1 MDDEKLLQLLQQ
13 DPDAGMECLMD
24 RYAGLLYAVVRDK
37 LSACGCVS
45 SDIEDCVADV
55 FSEFYIGMDRYDPAL
70 SSIKSY
76 LCVMARNHAKDIL
89 RKRARQNRHLCQEDA
104 QAVSEIADAYC
115 VESDLMERELR
126 KEVLDAIK
134 NLGEPD
140 ASILIGKYYFGI
152 SSKELARSLRLS
164 VGNVDTRAHRALQKL
179 KKQFGGEV

>member
-1 MDDEKLLQLLQQ
+1 MK
-13 DPDAGMECLMD
+13 G
-24 RYAGLLYAVVRDK
+24 
-37 LSACGCVS
+37 
-45 SDIEDCVADV
+45 I
-55 FSEFYIGMDRYDPAL
+55 
-70 SSIKSY
+70 
-76 LCVMARNHAKDIL
+76 NIL
-89 RKRARQNRHLCQEDA
+89 RKRARQNRYLCQEDA

-152 SSKELARSLRLS
+152 SSKELARALRLS
-164 VGNVDTRAHRALQKL
+164 AGNVDTRAHRALQKL